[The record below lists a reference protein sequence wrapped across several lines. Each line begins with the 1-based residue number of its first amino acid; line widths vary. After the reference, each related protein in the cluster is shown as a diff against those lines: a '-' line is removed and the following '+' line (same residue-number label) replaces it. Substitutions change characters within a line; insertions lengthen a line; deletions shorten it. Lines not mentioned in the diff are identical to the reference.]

1 MDNLPMQSAITSSER
16 SLAEKCPPWVSKYL
30 ALSLKHGQGP
40 IIVSSNHRCSRFA
53 LPLTQAGQL
62 FAYRGVAFGFMVTPI
77 AFSARYSEN
86 VMAMRERC
94 LIGDFKVV

>member
-1 MDNLPMQSAITSSER
+1 MS
-16 SLAEKCPPWVSKYL
+16 KCSVF
-30 ALSLKHGQGP
+30 SLKHGQGP

-62 FAYRGVAFGFMVTPI
+62 FLYRGVTFGFMVTPI

-94 LIGDFKVV
+94 LIGDFKVM